1 MNVAL
6 IFGGRSPEHEVSI
19 VTAHQVIAALEES
32 HVVTPIYITK
42 DGAWLTGET
51 LSELKTFTEGNLPQ
65 AVDYDKVSIEF
76 ETQARFSVLPKR
88 SGLFARKR
96 ELSIDVVFPTIH
108 GVHGEDG
115 TLQGLLEMMNIP
127 YVGAGVIGSGVGMDK
142 TMMKAVLKENGLPIV
157 PYVPF
162 TKHDWDTVSEDI
174 LKVIDEEV
182 SYPMYVKPAISGSSI
197 GVSQVK
203 EVDTLKDAIEL
214 ACRYCRRIIVEQ
226 GIENGYEINCSVLG
240 TNPPSASVCEQPI
253 ASTDFLS
260 FNDKYIHPVTESET
274 ESDDTSDAD
283 VATGMAGAQR
293 KIPAPISE
301 DLTLHIQDLATL
313 AFQVLDCAG
322 IARVDFLVSE
332 DDEVFVNEINTIPG
346 SLSFYLW
353 EPAGIPFPDLVS
365 KLVVLAKES
374 HQEKNRLIYS
384 YSTNLLSQAGSSLS
398 KMKTELQ
405 TE

>member
-19 VTAHQVIAALEES
+19 ITAHQVNAALDES
-32 HVVTPIYITK
+32 HEVTPIYITK

-65 AVDYDKVSIEF
+65 AVDFDKVSIEF
-76 ETQARFSVLPKR
+76 ETQARFCVLPR
-88 SGLFARKR
+88 RTSLFAKKK

-115 TLQGLLEMMNIP
+115 TLQGLLEMMNVP

-142 TMMKAVLKENGLPIV
+142 TMMKAILNENGLPIV

-162 TKHDWDTVSEDI
+162 TKNDWDTVSEDI
-174 LKVIDEEV
+174 LKVIEEEI
-182 SYPMYVKPAISGSSI
+182 SFPMYVKPAISGSSI

-203 EVDTLKDAIEL
+203 DVDTLKDAIEL

-226 GIENGYEINCSVLG
+226 GVENGYEINCSVLG

-260 FNDKYIHPVTESET
+260 FDDKYIHTDTESEA
-274 ESDDTSDAD
+274 EADDTLSTE
-283 VATGMAGAQR
+283 VANGMAGAQR
-293 KIPAPISE
+293 KIPAPISDE
-301 DLTLHIQDLATL
+301 LTLHIQDLATL

-322 IARVDFLVSE
+322 IARLDFLVSE
-332 DDEVFVNEINTIPG
+332 EEEVFINEINTIPG

-353 EPAGIPFPDLVS
+353 EPAGKTFPELVS
-365 KLVVLAKES
+365 KLVVLAKET

-384 YSTNLLSQAGSSLS
+384 YSTNLLSQAGTSFS
-398 KMKTELQ
+398 KLKTDLQ